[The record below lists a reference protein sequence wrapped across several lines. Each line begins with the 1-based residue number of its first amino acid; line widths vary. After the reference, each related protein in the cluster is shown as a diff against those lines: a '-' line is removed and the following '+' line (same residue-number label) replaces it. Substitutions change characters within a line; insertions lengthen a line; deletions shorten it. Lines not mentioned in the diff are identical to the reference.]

1 MNAARSDLKPPNS
14 HLSERHL
21 HKKQRLKVVGPI
33 LALAL
38 IVFVV
43 AHWRNTVPTAA
54 IAAVTSDANT
64 APTFVIDYFPA
75 QFDSSAKNKAP
86 EEHIQAF

>member
-43 AHWRNTVPTAA
+43 AHWRNTAPTAA

-64 APTFVIDYFPA
+64 AATFDYFPA

>member
-1 MNAARSDLKPPNS
+1 MDAARSDLEPPNS
-14 HLSERHL
+14 HVSERHL
-21 HKKQRLKVVGPI
+21 QKQQRLKVAGPI
-33 LALAL
+33 LALVL
-38 IVFVV
+38 IVFMA
-43 AHWRNTVPTAA
+43 AHWRNTAPTAA

-64 APTFVIDYFPA
+64 AATFDYFPA

>member
-1 MNAARSDLKPPNS
+1 MDAARSDLKPPNS
-14 HLSERHL
+14 RLFERHL
-21 HKKQRLKVVGPI
+21 PKKQRLKIAGPV
-33 LALAL
+33 LGLVL

-64 APTFVIDYFPA
+64 AATFDYFPA
-75 QFDSSAKNKAP
+75 QFDSPAKNNAP